1 MAMRFETIEQ
11 YEELLFDPNYQP
23 DDEFEFFKA
32 ALDLFNRKLGKE
44 LLDRI
49 LNLSDEAAQALEK
62 RLLEIMNKMEVE
74 YEI

>member
-62 RLLEIMNKMEVE
+62 RLLEIMNKME
-74 YEI
+74 YSL

>member
-1 MAMRFETIEQ
+1 MRFETIEQ

-62 RLLEIMNKMEVE
+62 RLLEIMNKME
-74 YEI
+74 YSL